1 VYPANYRSF
10 DKPVDHFT
18 VMPYLTEPAQS
29 FSSDEAPAVNVAE
42 PQAAGW
48 FIGAVICVIA
58 GWLGSAAIAVQIE
71 YYDGLSAIANARYF
85 LGTTDRYVADRA
97 PMMALILMP
106 AELFRTAFGLH
117 PLDVRPHHGFL
128 ALLHGAYL
136 IATYRL
142 LSQVFGR
149 SWTVFAAWAA
159 AIPNFVFFSYSP
171 FVSHDIIPGVLLL
184 SMLIWCDRFF
194 GHPSYRLW
202 IGLVALGAIA
212 ALVKQTFGIFWIL
225 LLLAALFQCG
235 KSHGKEPRTTFM
247 KLACG
252 ALASGLI
259 TWFVLG
265 WILGNADPRSPLLI
279 RPLQNLH
286 YLSKVY
292 EGTNAVFPLWI
303 YLRNGPAYG
312 WLALLLVVPGLVM
325 SLRGSRIQQS
335 MAIAWLGGLAFLHL
349 LPLREVRY
357 MAFLAPLTA
366 CLLVPALRLV
376 AQWKFALVAALL
388 VLALDV
394 GRGAL
399 EAIQIFHPFYTSGIE
414 RRFFNLL
421 DDRANR
427 RRPVLVNTP
436 MLNFMAPIP
445 SPFAADRYHRIF
457 HFGVVHLRSIYDCQ
471 DLRVIADERSA
482 LRSVSTCPDG
492 SILYYAS
499 QVLARGPSWSS
510 GASVGDPGFI
520 QCSSICRS
528 QAVRLGETSS
538 NDQADSEAIA
548 VVRLS
553 APDERPLIIQG
564 EPCAAAP
571 PGELF
576 PVLRIKS
583 MERSYW
589 LRRTGPDSYVVSG
602 MRQSDSI
609 EGAQGAAI
617 RRFEID
623 RGVWTNAAA
632 DR

>member
-1 VYPANYRSF
+1 MRF
-10 DKPVDHFT
+10 
-18 VMPYLTEPAQS
+18 LTEHLPDSGEIPHALQIGKS
-29 FSSDEAPAVNVAE
+29 QATGCVA
-42 PQAAGW
+42 GVVVL
-48 FIGAVICVIA
+48 IIA
-58 GWLGSAAIAVQIE
+58 GWLGAAALAVQIE
-71 YYDGLSAIANARYF
+71 YYDGLSAIANARFF

-97 PMMALILMP
+97 PIMALLLMP
-106 AELFRTAFGLH
+106 AELFRSALGLH
-117 PLDVRPHHGFL
+117 PLDVRPHHLFL
-128 ALLHGAYL
+128 ALFHGTYL

-142 LSQVFGR
+142 LSQVFGN

-159 AIPNFVFFSYSP
+159 TIPNFVFFSYSP
-171 FVSHDIIPGVLLL
+171 FLSHDIIPGVLLL
-184 SMLIWCDRFF
+184 SMLIWCDRFSCR
-194 GHPSYRLW
+194 PSFRLW
-202 IGLVALGAIA
+202 TGLVALGAIA

-225 LLLAALFQCG
+225 LLLVSLFQCG

-252 ALASGLI
+252 ALVSGLI
-259 TWFVLG
+259 AWFVLG

-279 RPLQNLH
+279 RPLLNLH

-292 EGTNAVFPLWI
+292 EGTNVVLPLWI

-325 SLRGSRIQQS
+325 SMRGSRIQQS

-366 CLLVPALRLV
+366 CLLVPALRFV
-376 AQWKFALVAALL
+376 AQRKLALVAALL

-394 GRGAL
+394 GRCAL
-399 EAIQIFHPFYTSGIE
+399 EAVQVFHPFYTSGVE

-427 RRPVLVNTP
+427 RRPIFVNTP
-436 MLNFMAPIP
+436 MLNFVAPIP

-457 HFGVVHLRSIYDCQ
+457 HFGVVHLRYIYDCE

-492 SILYYAS
+492 SILFYAS
-499 QVLARGPSWSS
+499 QVLARGPSWSA
-510 GASVGDPGFI
+510 GAPVSDPSFI

-528 QAVRLGETSS
+528 QVVRLSETSA
-538 NDQADSEAIA
+538 NGQADSEAVAI
-548 VVRLS
+548 VRRS
-553 APDERPLIIQG
+553 AGDDSPLIIQG
-564 EPCAAAP
+564 EPCAESP
-571 PGELF
+571 LGELF

-583 MERSYW
+583 MGSSYW
-589 LRRTGPDSYVVSG
+589 LRRTGPDSYAVSG
-602 MRQSDSI
+602 MRQSDPI
-609 EGAQGAAI
+609 EGVQGAAI

-623 RGVWTNAAA
+623 RAVWTNAGW
-632 DR
+632 